1 MDLFPEFSI
10 VKDYGFYKWQAIN
23 KSHHKFTQDDIKNG
37 LVGPNGIA
45 NGAIPPK
52 VSKNIFDERYVRL
65 MFL

>member
-37 LVGPNGIA
+37 LVGSNEIA
-45 NGAIPPK
+45 SHAIPPK
-52 VSKNIFDERYVRL
+52 VSKDIFDERYVCL